1 MQPVFEAM
9 GAYIVSCI
17 VREQGV
23 SKRAPQLR
31 AMAAESRR
39 PHLRF
44 SEVLD
49 ETESD
54 VTTNPSAKEDGSHG
68 LQDEEGEEEEEEEDE
83 EEDLQHKTKS
93 VDDANFLSKLFWW

>member
-1 MQPVFEAM
+1 MP
-9 GAYIVSCI
+9 CI
-17 VREQGV
+17 VREQRV

-31 AMAAESRR
+31 AMAAPSKRYQ
-39 PHLRF
+39 LRF

-54 VTTNPSAKEDGSHG
+54 VTANPSAEEDGSHD
-68 LQDEEGEEEEEEEDE
+68 LQDEEEGEEEDE
-83 EEDLQHKTKS
+83 EALDQTKG